1 MASCR
6 ECKLYDLDA
15 TKDKAGRVLKNRV
28 ARCLWMST
36 EAWPDSVITA
46 LNRRPVASH
55 MQPDDGQR
63 CKRFIK
69 RDTSSTRAG
78 GSL

>member
-15 TKDKAGRVLKNRV
+15 TKDKAGRVRKNRI
-28 ARCLWMST
+28 ARCLWVST
-36 EAWPDSVITA
+36 ETLPDSVLAFNIRPTA
-46 LNRRPVASH
+46 GS
-55 MQPDDGQR
+55 MQPDDGKR

-69 RDTSSTRAG
+69 RG
-78 GSL
+78 GVGG

>member
-15 TKDKAGRVLKNRV
+15 TKDKVGRVLKSRV
-28 ARCLWMST
+28 ARCLWEST
-36 EAWPDSVITA
+36 ETWPDSVITSI
-46 LNRRPVASH
+46 NGRPTVSK

-69 RDTSSTRAG
+69 RDN
-78 GSL
+78 